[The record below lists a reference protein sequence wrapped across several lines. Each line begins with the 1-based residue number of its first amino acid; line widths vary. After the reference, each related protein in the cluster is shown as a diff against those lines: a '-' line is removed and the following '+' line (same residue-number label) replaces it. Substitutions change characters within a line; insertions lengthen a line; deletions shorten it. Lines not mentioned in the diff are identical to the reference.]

1 MTGGTG
7 VDETE
12 ERRLPAARC
21 CRGPPPALSLD
32 HPRDA
37 VNQNDVG
44 GRKASNVEGDD
55 RSK

>member
-32 HPRDA
+32 HSRDA

-44 GRKASNVEGDD
+44 GRKGSNVEGDD